1 MVLIVK
7 ICPRCETEKPAHD
20 YARDKS
26 RSDGM
31 QRICRLCDS
40 RKARAWYKINR
51 EKKATYYRIHKGY
64 KKYQRLK
71 EKYNLTDVQ
80 FDEMLVA
87 QDGNCAICGHKDSRG
102 LSVDHDHSCC
112 AGRNSC
118 GKCVRGLL
126 CSRCN
131 MGLGNLG
138 DDIETLLKSVD
149 YLMSH
154 HEKQKNTIR

>member
-1 MVLIVK
+1 MK
-7 ICPRCETEKPAHD
+7 ICPRCGLDKPAHD

-26 RSDGM
+26 RPDGM

-40 RKARAWYKINR
+40 RKGRA
-51 EKKATYYRIHKGY
+51 YYEANKEHVAKYNRIHKGY

-71 EKYNLTDVQ
+71 QKYNLTDIQ

-87 QDGNCAICGHKDSRG
+87 QDGNCAICGHKDNRG

-112 AGRNSC
+112 PGRSSC

-138 DDIETLLKSVD
+138 DDVETLLKSVD